1 MPIAFMPNSCKQNY
15 ELRDTASDPE
25 ELENHKNFGWNLC
38 LGQVGSILDLKVEQS
53 QDAKSENP

>member
-1 MPIAFMPNSCKQNY
+1 MPNSCKQNY